1 MCWALLYLSTIFMK
15 KLFYTFVLL
24 NLAIIFTFWFLR
36 LGDVTALSTAE
47 WLIAAGRI
55 TGLLAVFSILMQF
68 LLMGRAT
75 WMEQAFGLDKLAK
88 IHKKNGYAS
97 MIFILAH
104 PISIVAGYAM
114 VSKIKYFEQ
123 YGLFLS
129 DPSLLQAAIA
139 VSLFLTVVVSSIYIV
154 RNKIK
159 YEWWYAVHLL
169 TYGAVILSWT
179 HQLQYGS
186 DFVRNPWMV
195 AYWYS
200 LYAFVFGQIALFRFA
215 LPVWRTLRHQFKVSK
230 VVPESDD
237 VTSVYITG
245 QQMQNFPA
253 RAGQFLKVRF
263 FSGLRWLESHPFSIS
278 AVPDQEGFR
287 LSIKALGDFTGQ
299 IRTLKKGT
307 KVFVEG
313 PYGTFTAKKSKKSK
327 VLCIAGGIGIT
338 PLRALIEEFG
348 AEGKPVIL
356 LYANKTFT
364 KAVFK
369 DELAQL
375 AKHYDLEV
383 IYICSKD
390 PQFKGES
397 GHIDSEK
404 IKRLVNDV
412 QQRDV
417 YICGPVQ
424 MMTAVRGELRALGV
438 PNDQVHFEEFAL

>member
-1 MCWALLYLSTIFMK
+1 MK

-24 NLAIIFTFWFLR
+24 NLAIIFSFWFLR

-47 WLIAAGRI
+47 WLIAVGRI

-88 IHKKNGYAS
+88 IHKKTGYAS
-97 MIFILAH
+97 LIFILAH
-104 PISIVAGYAM
+104 PINIVAGYAM
-114 VSKIKYFEQ
+114 ASKIDLLEQ
-123 YGLFLS
+123 YTLFLS

-186 DFVRNPWMV
+186 DFVRNPRMV

-200 LYAFVFGQIALFRFA
+200 LYAFVFGQIAVFRFA
-215 LPVWRTLRHQFKVSK
+215 LPVWRTLRHQFTVSK

-245 QQMQNFPA
+245 KQMQNFPA
-253 RAGQFLKVRF
+253 RAGQFVKVRF

-278 AVPDQEGFR
+278 AVPDASGFR

-299 IRTLKKGT
+299 IRTLKKVA

-313 PYGTFTAKKSKKSK
+313 PYGTFTAKKSTKSK

-338 PLRALIEEFG
+338 PIRALIEEFG
-348 AEGKPVIL
+348 VIGKSVTL
-356 LYANKTFT
+356 LYANKTFAE
-364 KAVFK
+364 AVFT

-375 AKHYDLEV
+375 AEKFDLKV
-383 IYICSKD
+383 IYVCSKD
-390 PQFKGES
+390 PGFKGES
-397 GHIDSEK
+397 GRIDSEK
-404 IKRLVNDV
+404 IKRLVKDV

-417 YICGPVQ
+417 YICGPAP
-424 MMTAVRGELRALGV
+424 MMTAVRGELRTLGV
-438 PNDQVHFEEFAL
+438 RDDQVHFEEFAL